1 MDSEEIAGKV
11 VRPVLGVAVAAVVL
25 QIVWGLLRYLL

>member
-11 VRPVLGVAVAAVVL
+11 VRLVLGVAFAVVVL